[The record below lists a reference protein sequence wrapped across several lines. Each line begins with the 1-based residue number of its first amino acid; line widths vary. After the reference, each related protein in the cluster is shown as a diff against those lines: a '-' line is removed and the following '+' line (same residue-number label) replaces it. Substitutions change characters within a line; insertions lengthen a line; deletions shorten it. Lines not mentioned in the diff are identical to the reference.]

1 MRELK
6 NQLSINDEW
15 CPASDGGTFQ
25 VLNSTTEKVITNA
38 ASGTNDDAMSSS
50 EVKQD
55 AFSLWSS
62 NSPCG
67 SQRTCN

>member
-6 NQLSINDEW
+6 NQLSINDKW

-25 VLNSTTEKVITNA
+25 LLNSTTKKVITNA

-55 AFSLWSS
+55 AFSL
-62 NSPCG
+62 
-67 SQRTCN
+67 